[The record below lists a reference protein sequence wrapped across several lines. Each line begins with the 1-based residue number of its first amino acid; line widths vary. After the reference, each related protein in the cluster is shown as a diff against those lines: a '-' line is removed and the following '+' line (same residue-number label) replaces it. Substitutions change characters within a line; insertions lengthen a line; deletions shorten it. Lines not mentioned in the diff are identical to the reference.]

1 MRISELI
8 RPKKPPSPFDAQAN
22 AIKQQQKDLKVK
34 KKNLQVQKTR
44 AKANELE
51 QQKTKLLNKP

>member
-1 MRISELI
+1 MRISVII
-8 RPKKPPSPFDAQAN
+8 RPKKPPSPFVAQAT